1 MKKINLAITIS
12 LLSLIANA
20 EPNVDME
27 LAGKHACTAC
37 HKIDEKLIGPSYND
51 VYEKY
56 KDDPNAETY
65 LINKVTNGGSGVW
78 GDMPMTPNAHVPA
91 DVIQTLVKQILG
103 K

>member
-1 MKKINLAITIS
+1 MKKIS
-12 LLSLIANA
+12 LVIAMSLFSLVANA
-20 EPNVDME
+20 ELKVDME
-27 LAGKHACTAC
+27 LAGKYACTAC
-37 HKIDEKLIGPSYND
+37 HKVDEKLIGPAYKD

-65 LINKVTNGGSGVW
+65 LIEKVTNGGTGVW

-91 DVIQTLVKQILG
+91 EDIKKLVEQILG